1 MLVSHCTART
11 SEMTSAVWDDNHSMT
26 CPDYSEVTAP
36 VSPRVP
42 GDHITTCEGGP
53 RDTWWPTGG
62 SIGLSASRPLSSLV
76 TWSSLPSRQTTYSH
90 WWYYHITYHADGWWW
105 FYNSVETVKFMG
117 ERVMIDTGILF
128 VLKYFPEI
136 FCQLS
141 AVLRGD
147 NQPWG
152 HRCSFSFLWPTVR
165 QQGITCLPDH
175 Q

>member
-1 MLVSHCTART
+1 MSRIVLQGPVRWLVL
-11 SEMTSAVWDDNHSMT
+11 SEMTIIAWHAQIT
-26 CPDYSEVTAP
+26 QKWQPPCPP
-36 VSPRVP
+36 VSRE
-42 GDHITTCEGGP
+42 TTSPHVRAGP
-53 RDTWWPTGG
+53 ETHDGRQVDPT
-62 SIGLSASRPLSSLV
+62 ASRPLSSLV

-90 WWYYHITYHADGWWW
+90 WWHYHITYHADGWWW
-105 FYNSVETVKFMG
+105 FYNSVETVKFIG

-152 HRCSFSFLWPTVR
+152 PRCSFSFLWPTDR